1 MARRSLICLLSTSHQ
16 HVLGCWARGHDGW
29 APGQRPEG
37 GARAARGGSPGLRGR
52 GCGAGAET
60 RPHYLVM
67 STFTDCCNVTERCP
81 SSPPCRA
88 TLATSH
94 NPHHSLQNTDL
105 TLGDTGNLPSSL
117 TLLNLQSENEQLITS
132 SSHHF
137 GGSLSPLTA
146 ATACGSVMCSLC
158 LISGMR
164 AQHSWPLAATHV
176 STILHLLSAVLRST
190 HSTHSWTG
198 LATRRLVVD

>member
-1 MARRSLICLLSTSHQ
+1 MSQLASVPRHSRNLSQ
-16 HVLGCWARGHDGW
+16 
-29 APGQRPEG
+29 
-37 GARAARGGSPGLRGR
+37 
-52 GCGAGAET
+52 
-60 RPHYLVM
+60 
-67 STFTDCCNVTERCP
+67 
-81 SSPPCRA
+81 SPPL
-88 TLATSH
+88 T
-94 NPHHSLQNTDL
+94 TDL

-158 LISGMR
+158 LIGGMR

-198 LATRRLVVD
+198 LATHRLVVD